1 MQTELTI
8 ANCAVIRECDKR
20 VIAMW
25 MRSYKVQ
32 HVLQSMKIFTPCDS
46 TSGYDS
52 LILKQKE
59 KEVAKLSPHQKI
71 KTKVKK
77 SHNSE
82 LFLFRSAV
90 HNLPKCH
97 KWRLQRRNGRQRITR
112 VFELCRETERNGK
125 RFLH

>member
-1 MQTELTI
+1 
-8 ANCAVIRECDKR
+8 
-20 VIAMW
+20 

-46 TSGYDS
+46 TSGYDK
-52 LILKQKE
+52 KQRE
-59 KEVAKLSPHQKI
+59 KEVEKLSPDQKI

-97 KWRLQRRNGRQRITR
+97 K
-112 VFELCRETERNGK
+112 
-125 RFLH
+125 